1 MSTKLRI
8 ILTGS
13 TGMVG
18 EAVLLECLKSEK
30 VAEILVINRRPCG
43 YMHPKLKEII
53 HSDFLNL
60 TPLKT
65 ELGGYNTCLFCLGV
79 SSVGM
84 KEDEYKLLTYTLT
97 MHVASVLVGM
107 NPDMTFSYI
116 SGAGTDSSE
125 KGRMMWARVKGKT
138 ENDLRKLNFKQV
150 YAFRPGMLK
159 ATKGQKFTLKYYKY
173 FEWLYPIVKFILPG
187 SACKISEL
195 GQAMINA
202 SYHGYTEQILEVKD
216 IINCA
221 DIKE

>member
-1 MSTKLRI
+1 MSSKLRI

-18 EAVLLECLKSEK
+18 EAVLLECFKSEN
-30 VAEILVINRRPCG
+30 VSEILVINRRPCG

-60 TPLKT
+60 TQIKR

-79 SSVGM
+79 SSLGM
-84 KEDEYKLLTYTLT
+84 KEDEYTLLTYTLT
-97 MHVASVLVGM
+97 MHVAAVLAEM
-107 NPDMTFSYI
+107 NPEMTFSYI

-138 ENDLRKLNFKQV
+138 ENDLRKLNFKKV

-173 FEWLYPIVKFILPG
+173 FEWLYPLVKFIMPG
-187 SACKISEL
+187 TACKLSEL

-202 SYHGYTEQILEVKD
+202 SLSGYPKDILEVSD
-216 IINCA
+216 IIKCA
-221 DIKE
+221 ENRL